1 MAKILLLNGSARAK
15 QCTGTALAEM
25 IGVFEAE
32 GVETELV
39 QIGGKDVKHA
49 YMIFRVADTK
59 AAEARLAGRGLS
71 IMTQEDIAGI

>member
-1 MAKILLLNGSARAK
+1 MNKVLGVAIPDEPGGLN
-15 QCTGTALAEM
+15 TVLA
-25 IGVFEAE
+25 VLKDAE
-32 GVETELV
+32 INVEYMYAFM
-39 QIGGKDVKHA
+39 GGRDVSHA